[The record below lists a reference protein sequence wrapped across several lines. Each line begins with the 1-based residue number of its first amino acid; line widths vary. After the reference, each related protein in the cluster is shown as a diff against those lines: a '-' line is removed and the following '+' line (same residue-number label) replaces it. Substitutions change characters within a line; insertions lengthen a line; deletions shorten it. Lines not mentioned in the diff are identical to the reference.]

1 MIASLRYVVRNL
13 GRRRTR
19 TVLGSAGI
27 FLTIA
32 LLTAIQ
38 IGMDSLST
46 SYTDLVALQAGKA
59 DVVISAEGG
68 SWLRPEPFAPS
79 GVQQKLAGNPHLRGL
94 APRLMGIAHVRAGGS
109 EHYAFLIG
117 VNLGLEKELDISG
130 LSPEPRLGTR
140 ACAVSQSLAKKLSA
154 TTGNEVFINTDA
166 GGGGRGWLL
175 ETIIERQLILPQEVR
190 DFVVVNEPAAR
201 SLLDEP
207 ERVHF
212 LAGALRNPASYYD
225 ARNLHTSVLGLK
237 DAGEAVAADLGMD
250 YAVRLPKAT
259 AIAAFEHVAAP
270 LQAVF
275 GVFALLVLSV
285 TGLLIYSIISVA
297 VEERIREYAI
307 LRTLG
312 AKRRNIFTLVLT
324 ESLFLCFL
332 GVIPGVA
339 AGVLVA
345 QCGVKLVGLAMRAQ
359 GGAIAL
365 AVSPVTLWLTVG
377 AGAALSLGSA
387 LIPALQAVRWRIV
400 DGLDPLRRGQIHVPE
415 RPEGSANRPLLLTGL
430 VLSALSVIV
439 FFILPTAF
447 LSGNP
452 SLIGTVVLCLLL
464 TVLLGFTL
472 VAVGALP
479 LLERAVMGVTGWAFG
494 PAAELARRNLA
505 KHRRRNTTTAIMFIL
520 SVSLVIFIASIVAL
534 FSRTSMSMVDH
545 FNGADFQLQSEAAD
559 AAQLKAE
566 LRRVAGVEVVSET
579 KFLRSRTP
587 GGIAYD
593 VVISDLVG
601 MKHLWIVPFGVNVDF
616 QKALYAEG
624 IQFEQGGPEALG
636 KLAAFDLDPKQP
648 ANSTNA
654 VPPMVLSLS
663 IARHLDVQ
671 VGDLV
676 QLSFRL
682 GATRRDGRF
691 RVEAIC
697 GAVPGFNNFR
707 SRIANAVGSGVL
719 IPMESFAAMTREA
732 PSAALLARY
741 YLRAKP
747 DEATQKEV
755 ARRIRSDFDVR
766 YQFGLKSSWEQ
777 KRSAQILY
785 WVTQV
790 LFGLL
795 LTVAVVISVFALIAS
810 MANAAIERRWEI
822 GMLKALGLRRGQ
834 LFRMFL
840 GETVA
845 LTLSAGIAGGAI
857 GFVLAYLFVVEAGV
871 LIEVPVVFTMPYLT
885 FFATLVISVLA
896 GAAAAHLPTRR
907 LLGKPAAEILRLE
920 V

>member
-19 TVLGSAGI
+19 TILGGAGI

-38 IGMDSLST
+38 IGLDSVST

-59 DVVISAEGG
+59 DMIISTEGG
-68 SWLRPEPFAPS
+68 SLLHPEPFLPS
-79 GVQQKLAGNPHLRGL
+79 EVTKKLAPNPHLREL
-94 APRLMGIAHVRAGGS
+94 APRLLGVTRVRCKDK
-109 EHYAFLIG
+109 EHYAFVIG
-117 VNLGLEKELDISG
+117 IDPELEKQLDISG
-130 LSPEPRLGTR
+130 LSPEPNLSDKT
-140 ACAVSQSLAKKLSA
+140 CAISQSLARKLSA
-154 TTGNEVFINTDA
+154 SQGADVVVSSEATGGE
-166 GGGGRGWLL
+166 RGWRVG
-175 ETIIERQLILPQEVR
+175 TVIERQLILPQEVR
-190 DFVVVNEPAAR
+190 DFVVVNEAGAR
-201 SLLDEP
+201 AMLSEP

-212 LAGALRNPASYYD
+212 LAGAFHNPASYYD
-225 ARNLHTSVLGLK
+225 ARDLHTSVLRLK
-237 DAGEAVAADLGMD
+237 DAGEALAADLGMD

-259 AIAAFEHVAAP
+259 AIAAFEHVTSP
-270 LQAVF
+270 LRAIF

-312 AKRRNIFTLVLT
+312 AKQRSIFALVLS
-324 ESLFLCFL
+324 ESLFLCLL
-332 GVIPGVA
+332 GVVPGVA
-339 AGVLVA
+339 AGVVVA
-345 QCGVKLVGLAMRAQ
+345 KCIVKVVELSMRAQ
-359 GGAIAL
+359 GGVITL
-365 AVSPVTLWLTVG
+365 AVSPTTLWLTVA
-377 AGAALSLGSA
+377 AGAALSIGSA

-400 DGLDPLRRGQIHVPE
+400 DALDPLRRGQIEAP
-415 RPEGSANRPLLLTGL
+415 RRAEGGANRPLLLTGL
-430 VLSALSVIV
+430 ALSTLSVVV

-452 SLIGTVVLCLLL
+452 SLMGTVVLCLLL
-464 TVLLGFTL
+464 TILLGFSL
-472 VAVGALP
+472 VAVGVLP
-479 LLERAVMGVTGWAFG
+479 FIEGGVMACTGWAFG
-494 PAAELARRNLA
+494 PSAELARRNLTR
-505 KHRRRNTTTAIMFIL
+505 HRRRNTTTAIMFIL
-520 SVSLVIFIASIVAL
+520 SVSMVIFIASLVVL
-534 FSRTSMSMVDH
+534 FSRTSMTMVEH
-545 FNGADFQLQSEAAD
+545 FNGADFRLQSEAARTD
-559 AAQLKAE
+559 NLKSE
-566 LRRVAGVEVVSET
+566 LARIDGVEAVAEARW
-579 KFLRSRTP
+579 LRSRTP

-601 MKHLWIVPFGVNVDF
+601 MKHLWIVPFGVDADF
-616 QKALYAEG
+616 QNALYSQG
-624 IQFEQGGPEALG
+624 IQYEQGGSEALA
-636 KLAAFDLDPKQP
+636 KLAGYRP
-648 ANSTNA
+648 AQNQAASEREA

-663 IARHLDVQ
+663 AARFLDVQ
-671 VGDLV
+671 AGDLV

-691 RVEAIC
+691 RVEAVC
-697 GAVPGFNNFR
+697 GAMPGFNNFR
-707 SRIANAVGSGVL
+707 SRVANAVGSGVL

-732 PSAALLARY
+732 PAEALLALY
-741 YLRAKP
+741 YVKARP
-747 DEATQKEV
+747 DEETQKEV
-755 ARRIRSDFDVR
+755 ARRMRSDFDVR
-766 YQFGLKSSWEQ
+766 YQFGVKSAWEQ

-795 LTVAVVISVFALIAS
+795 LTVAIVISVFALIAS

-840 GETVA
+840 GETVV

-857 GFVLAYLFVVEAGV
+857 GFSLAYLFAIEAGV
-871 LIEVPVVFTMPYLT
+871 LMEVPVVFTMPYLT
-885 FFATLVISVLA
+885 FFATLVISVAA
-896 GAAAAHLPTRR
+896 GAVAAHLPTRR

-920 V
+920 I